1 MSNLEI
7 RKDLNEMVESMGF
20 KTIKNRYGFRYPYIV
35 KLWNGV
41 EIEFKDDANIRKL
54 FQSYADM
61 GEADFIKSKG
71 LVDELKQDDEG
82 QVESRY
88 TCVKYEL
95 KDGSVVRMFPVQ
107 RFNDVIIIDNY
118 YNLFKK
124 QKKVESPKK

>member
-7 RKDLNEMVESMGF
+7 RKDLNEMVVSMGF
-20 KTIKNRYGFRYPYIV
+20 KTVKNRYGTRYPYIV
-35 KLWNGV
+35 KLFNDV

-54 FQSYADM
+54 FQSYSDM
-61 GEADFIKSKG
+61 GETDFIKSKG

-95 KDGSVVRMFPVQ
+95 KDGSIIRLFPLQ
-107 RFNDVIIIDNY
+107 RFNDSIIIDNY
-118 YNLFKK
+118 YNLFQKT
-124 QKKVESPKK
+124 KKVESPKK